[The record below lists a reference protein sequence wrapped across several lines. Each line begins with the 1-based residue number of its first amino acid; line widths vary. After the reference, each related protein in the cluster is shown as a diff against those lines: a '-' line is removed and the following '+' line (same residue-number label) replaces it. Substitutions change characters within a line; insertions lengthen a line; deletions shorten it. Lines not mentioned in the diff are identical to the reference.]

1 MDWMYEKYLRNIELD
16 EVEAMYRERSAMVA
30 CGMRCGPPRYP
41 MRPEG
46 KHQFIP
52 IAGFKQHPN
61 ESQNM

>member
-1 MDWMYEKYLRNIELD
+1 MDWTYEKYLRNVEL
-16 EVEAMYRERSAMVA
+16 EKVEAMYRERFSRIPCAMP
-30 CGMRCGPPRYP
+30 GGPPRYP

-52 IAGFKQHPN
+52 IAEFKQHPN